1 MSKSVN
7 RFTSV
12 LVANRGEIACRVIR
26 SAQEQGYRTIAVYS
40 DIDAGAPHVV
50 MADDAVLIG
59 PGPANESYLLTDN
72 ILMAARTSEAG
83 AIHPGYGFLSE
94 NAMFAAA
101 CESAGLVFVGPD
113 PGAIRLM
120 GNKAEA
126 KRRMIAAGVPCV
138 PGYEGEQQ
146 GNERLLAEGL
156 KIDLPL
162 MVKAS
167 AGGGG
172 RGMRL
177 VEHRDEMAR
186 AINLARTEALSAFGD
201 DELILEKAIV
211 RPRHVEVQVF
221 GDSQGNIVHLGER
234 DCSVQRRHQKV
245 VEEAP
250 CPVMTDTLREAMG
263 AAAVAAARSINYR
276 GAGTVEFLLD
286 EHGTFYFLEMN
297 TRLQVEHPVTE
308 LITGRDLVALQ
319 LQVAQGEPLGFS
331 QSDVTLSGHA
341 IEVRLYT
348 EDPAQEFLPTA
359 GPVALWSPPSG
370 TGVRVDDGIRSGQEI
385 SPFYDP
391 MVAKIIATGPNRE
404 TARLRLMEALR
415 NTVLFG
421 PTHNRDFLLACL
433 EKPRFAAGQ
442 ATTAFIDEEF
452 TEDELVARP
461 PSLAE
466 SAAAAV
472 LEIELQFRDM
482 HDHSVLVAPQLR
494 DWSSASPLVYRKHY
508 QHGEQHHDLSISPLG
523 QQCYRVTGDDE
534 EVLIT
539 LLSVRETHSDVLID
553 NRRHALRYYR
563 VDETCL
569 YVSIDGRT
577 AAYRDLIQMQG
588 SEETAAGSGNVVA
601 PMHGMLQ
608 ELRVDVG
615 DEVSVGQPLAV
626 LEAMKM
632 HYEIVAEVAGKVSQV
647 LIVAGTQVSI
657 DELLIKIEI
666 EVEPS

>member
-72 ILMAARTSEAG
+72 ILMAARTSGAG

-101 CESAGLVFVGPD
+101 CESAGLVFIGPD

-146 GNERLLAEGL
+146 DNERLLAEGL

-186 AINLARTEALSAFGD
+186 AINLARAEALSAFGD

-286 EHGTFYFLEMN
+286 EHGAFYFLEMN

-508 QHGEQHHDLSISPLG
+508 QHGEQNHDLSISPLG